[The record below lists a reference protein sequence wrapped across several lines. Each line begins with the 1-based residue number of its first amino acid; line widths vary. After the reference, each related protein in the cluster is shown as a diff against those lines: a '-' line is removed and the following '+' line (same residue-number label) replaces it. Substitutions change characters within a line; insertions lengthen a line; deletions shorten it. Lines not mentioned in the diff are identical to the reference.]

1 MVMDG
6 WLAKIL
12 ILRFEELAN
21 EWSGGLSSGTLEDYC
36 RGDNRLLQEMEME
49 MFRNTVLKF
58 AGADDEAI
66 SAD

>member
-1 MVMDG
+1 MDG

>member
-21 EWSGGLSSGTLEDYC
+21 EWSGGLSSGTLGDYY
-36 RGDNRLLQEMEME
+36 RGDNRLLQEIEME